1 MAVVGLGSND
11 AICAMGHRNGM
22 RAHLGYRPAALERC
36 RSAPVV
42 VGMGV
47 RSVRT
52 EITEQNCGKHLH
64 RL

>member
-1 MAVVGLGSND
+1 
-11 AICAMGHRNGM
+11 MGHRNGM